1 MSKFFVALLC
11 FSFFALGFISGRV
24 GGNLLPNQST
34 QKPQTVESEAV
45 SNGSALFKS
54 QTATFQ
60 GKITEVSGNSAKV
73 VSDTNQKGE
82 FEISDKVVIYKFAGN
97 SPTTSASSNLKEI
110 ETDKMVLATLE
121 LMDGKY
127 KIVSISY
134 FRQAQ

>member
-1 MSKFFVALLC
+1 MSKVFVALLIIA
-11 FSFFALGFISGRV
+11 SFILGFVSGRV
-24 GGNLLPNQST
+24 GGGLLPNQSA
-34 QKPQTVESEAV
+34 QKPKTVESEAV

-60 GKITEVSGNSAKV
+60 GKITEVSGNMAKV
-73 VSDTNQKGE
+73 KSDTQEGE
-82 FEISDKVVIYKFAGN
+82 FEISDKVVIYKFLGS
-97 SPTTSASSNLKEI
+97 SPTASASSDLKMI

-127 KIVSISY
+127 IIVSISY